1 MSISK
6 QPLWIVVAALI
17 VSAIPA
23 RAQGVGGR
31 VGASADP
38 DQFYGGVHVQSGEL
52 ADNLRFQP
60 NLEIGVGDD
69 RTLFAVNFEFTYRL
83 PANAPRLPAAMAMW
97 HLYVGGGPALNIYHV
112 TNDTHSEGG
121 LNALIGLAHANG
133 LFAEAKLG
141 ALKSPT
147 FKFAVG
153 YTFRP

>member
-1 MSISK
+1 MTISK
-6 QPLWIVVAALI
+6 HLWIVLAALVI
-17 VSAIPA
+17 AATPA
-23 RAQGVGGR
+23 RAQGIGGR
-31 VGASADP
+31 VGASVDP

-60 NLEIGVGDD
+60 NVEIGVGDD

-83 PANAPRLPAAMAMW
+83 PPNAPHLPASMAAW

-112 TNDTHSEGG
+112 TNDTRSEGG
-121 LNALIGLAHANG
+121 FNGLIGLANASG
-133 LFAEAKLG
+133 LFAEAKIG
-141 ALKSPT
+141 ALRSPT

>member
-1 MSISK
+1 MSVSK
-6 QPLWIVVAALI
+6 QPLLIAIALF
-17 VSAIPA
+17 VSVIPA
-23 RAQGVGGR
+23 RAQGIGGR

-83 PANAPRLPAAMAMW
+83 PRNAPRLPASMAAW
-97 HLYVGGGPALNIYHV
+97 HLYV
-112 TNDTHSEGG
+112 EGG
-121 LNALIGLAHANG
+121 LNALIGLAHSNG

-153 YTFRP
+153 YTFHP